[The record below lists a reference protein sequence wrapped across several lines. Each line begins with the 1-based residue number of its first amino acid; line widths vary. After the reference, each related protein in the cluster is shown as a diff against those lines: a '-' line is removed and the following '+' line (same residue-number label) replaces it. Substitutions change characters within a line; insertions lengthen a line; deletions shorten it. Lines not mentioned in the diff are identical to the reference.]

1 MAADSFQFPFLC
13 LFLNQLFVSCLH
25 ISTFPKG
32 GRNMWRCR
40 LDHNQIRHI
49 WTRHI
54 WQNPTAVCVV
64 FFCIHCELCRR
75 FYYSVI
81 LSPNNLKF
89 SSRYL
94 DCSLLFGNEN
104 LFPQFFWSLFYRKS
118 FFCLDTVAVFEIETR
133 MSKQNSHERT

>member
-1 MAADSFQFPFLC
+1 MAADSFRFPFLC

-54 WQNPTAVCVV
+54 WQNPTAVCVCV
-64 FFCIHCELCRR
+64 FFL
-75 FYYSVI
+75 YSLWIVSKVLLFCYIFSKQSEIFKSLLGLFSPFWKRKSISSI
-81 LSPNNLKF
+81 LLIAFLSKIFFL
-89 SSRYL
+89 SRYRRCVWNW
-94 DCSLLFGNEN
+94 DE
-104 LFPQFFWSLFYRKS
+104 
-118 FFCLDTVAVFEIETR
+118 DV
-133 MSKQNSHERT
+133 